1 MAYLYRFDVALE
13 AKEIVSIIYAEND
26 EAAFQH
32 LDVELEKFYLKGPR
46 VKGIIL
52 REKKRL
58 GKKSGYILD
67 PEEKGW

>member
-1 MAYLYRFDVALE
+1 MAYLYRFDVTIE
-13 AKEIVSIIYAEND
+13 AKEVVSVIFAEND
-26 EAAFQH
+26 EAAFEH
-32 LDVELEKFYLKGPR
+32 LDVELEKFYLKEPA
-46 VKGIIL
+46 VKEVIL

>member
-13 AKEIVSIIYAEND
+13 AREIVSVIFAEND

-32 LDVELEKFYLKGPR
+32 LDVELEKFYLKGPK
-46 VKGIIL
+46 VKEIIL

-67 PEEKGW
+67 QEEKGW